1 MHPSVYCST
10 IYNSQ
15 DMEATYMS
23 INRGVDKENMV
34 HTYNRILLGHKNEWT
49 CAIFGM
55 CMDLQTVVQS
65 ELSQRKIL
73 YNIANI
79 FNLEK

>member
-1 MHPSVYCST
+1 
-10 IYNSQ
+10 
-15 DMEATYMS
+15 MS
-23 INRGVDKENMV
+23 INRGVDKENIV
-34 HTYNRILLGHKNEWT
+34 HIYNRILLGHKNEWT
-49 CAIFGM
+49 CAIFRM

-65 ELSQRKIL
+65 KVRKRKIL